1 MERNRKIWMQ
11 ILVLAAVLRFFPFDF
26 QTAVSTASEDVAA
39 ECAGGEEQK
48 PKIALTFDDGPN
60 IKYTPMLLDG
70 LKERGIK
77 ATFFL
82 VGQWIERYPDSVRQ
96 IVDAGHEIGN
106 HSYSHV
112 DFVGAGEE
120 VIRQQMEKTDAL
132 IREVT
137 GSDPVLARVPSGS
150 YDSRVIRLLRQEGY
164 EVIQWDVDSIDWKK
178 PPAKEITERI
188 LTKVQNGSIVLF
200 HSGAATTLEALPD
213 VIAGLRAK
221 GYCFTTVGDLLL
233 KGETVMDHTGR
244 QMPAKQE

>member
-82 VGQWIERYPDSVRQ
+82 
-96 IVDAGHEIGN
+96 IG
-106 HSYSHV
+106 
-112 DFVGAGEE
+112 A
-120 VIRQQMEKTDAL
+120 
-132 IREVT
+132 
-137 GSDPVLARVPSGS
+137 
-150 YDSRVIRLLRQEGY
+150 
-164 EVIQWDVDSIDWKK
+164 SIDNTNTMHKIPIPIRFNVIFLCSLIFLF
-178 PPAKEITERI
+178 PPVFCNVYNFSVYNLQYPVCIFRLTSIMRDHDKRSFLLSYESLHQAHHI
-188 LTKVQNGSIVLF
+188 L
-200 HSGAATTLEALPD
+200 
-213 VIAGLRAK
+213 RR
-221 GYCFTTVGDLLL
+221 
-233 KGETVMDHTGR
+233 M
-244 QMPAKQE
+244 

>member
-82 VGQWIERYPDSVRQ
+82 IGANTEQEESKKIVKRMYEEGHLIGNHTYRHVDLSKISGREAEKEIKTTDEAFGAMPEGEEDPDKIYVKWTVDSLDWVTKDTEKIVEKVTADTKEGDVILMHDCYGESVEAALQ
-96 IVDAGHEIGN
+96 IVDI
-106 HSYSHV
+106 
-112 DFVGAGEE
+112 
-120 VIRQQMEKTDAL
+120 MEK
-132 IREVT
+132 
-137 GSDPVLARVPSGS
+137 
-150 YDSRVIRLLRQEGY
+150 QGY
-164 EVIQWDVDSIDWKK
+164 EFVTADELII
-178 PPAKEITERI
+178 
-188 LTKVQNGSIVLF
+188 N
-200 HSGAATTLEALPD
+200 
-213 VIAGLRAK
+213 
-221 GYCFTTVGDLLL
+221 
-233 KGETVMDHTGR
+233 
-244 QMPAKQE
+244 

>member
-82 VGQWIERYPDSVRQ
+82 IGANTEQEESKKIVKRMYEEGHLIGNHTYRHVDLSKISGREAEKEIKTTEDPDKIYVKWTVDSLDWVTKDTEKIVEKVTADTKEGDVILMHDCYGESVEAALQ
-96 IVDAGHEIGN
+96 IVDI
-106 HSYSHV
+106 
-112 DFVGAGEE
+112 
-120 VIRQQMEKTDAL
+120 MEK
-132 IREVT
+132 
-137 GSDPVLARVPSGS
+137 
-150 YDSRVIRLLRQEGY
+150 QGY
-164 EVIQWDVDSIDWKK
+164 EFVTADELII
-178 PPAKEITERI
+178 
-188 LTKVQNGSIVLF
+188 N
-200 HSGAATTLEALPD
+200 
-213 VIAGLRAK
+213 
-221 GYCFTTVGDLLL
+221 
-233 KGETVMDHTGR
+233 
-244 QMPAKQE
+244 

>member
-82 VGQWIERYPDSVRQ
+82 IGANTEQEESIHIVMSICRKSAAERLKKRLKLQMRRLKRSQDMRRNLSVRRLGQ
-96 IVDAGHEIGN
+96 C
-106 HSYSHV
+106 
-112 DFVGAGEE
+112 
-120 VIRQQMEKTDAL
+120 RKEKK
-132 IREVT
+132 I
-137 GSDPVLARVPSGS
+137 PIK
-150 YDSRVIRLLRQEGY
+150 Y
-164 EVIQWDVDSIDWKK
+164 
-178 PPAKEITERI
+178 
-188 LTKVQNGSIVLF
+188 
-200 HSGAATTLEALPD
+200 
-213 VIAGLRAK
+213 
-221 GYCFTTVGDLLL
+221 
-233 KGETVMDHTGR
+233 M
-244 QMPAKQE
+244 

>member
-82 VGQWIERYPDSVRQ
+82 
-96 IVDAGHEIGN
+96 IGAN
-106 HSYSHV
+106 TT
-112 DFVGAGEE
+112 
-120 VIRQQMEKTDAL
+120 RRKQKN
-132 IREVT
+132 R
-137 GSDPVLARVPSGS
+137 
-150 YDSRVIRLLRQEGY
+150 
-164 EVIQWDVDSIDWKK
+164 KK
-178 PPAKEITERI
+178 N
-188 LTKVQNGSIVLF
+188 V
-200 HSGAATTLEALPD
+200 
-213 VIAGLRAK
+213 
-221 GYCFTTVGDLLL
+221 
-233 KGETVMDHTGR
+233 
-244 QMPAKQE
+244 